1 MKGIVRDV
9 NFETGT
15 FLVDCGHDRYAMFH
29 LARGGLPRGGEYVRW
44 NDSAAPV
51 TMVMG
56 ETSGTMLVDRMRY
69 PITRAQALGGI
80 EGVAR

>member
-9 NFETGT
+9 NVNTGT
-15 FLVDCGHDRYAMFH
+15 FMVDCGHDRYAVFH

-44 NDSAAPV
+44 NEALPAV

-56 ETSGTMLVDRMRY
+56 ETSGTMLVDRARF
-69 PITRAQALGGI
+69 PLTRAEAVGCI
-80 EGVAR
+80 

>member
-9 NFETGT
+9 NVDSGT
-15 FLVDCGHDRYAMFH
+15 FLVDCGHDRYAVFH
-29 LARGGLPRGGEYVRW
+29 LARGALPRNGEYVRW
-44 NDSAAPV
+44 SDG

-69 PITRAQALGGI
+69 PLSRAQALGAI
-80 EGVAR
+80 EGVGR